1 MNASQEQ
8 RIQELSQMSL
18 SQICAMQSEVFEAI
32 QEARERKDILQEIKF
47 MDYLDFLSIA
57 EDIAKNRDRT

>member
-1 MNASQEQ
+1 MNVSQEQ

-32 QEARERKDILQEIKF
+32 QEARERKDVLQEIKF

>member
-1 MNASQEQ
+1 MNVSQEQ